1 MIGTSEWWVR
11 EQIRRRRVPHVRLG
25 RRRLALRER
34 DIPALLEIF
43 AVDIV
48 PDPGDF
54 TTPEEKVQQLSDL
67 AVIGLSERSL
77 ARHQRRKVHSPF
89 DASAPARSTGR
100 MPGDG
105 GSGQEPLFR

>member
-1 MIGTSEWWVR
+1 M
-11 EQIRRRRVPHVRLG
+11 
-25 RRRLALRER
+25 ALREQ

-48 PDPGDF
+48 PEPEDT

-77 ARHQRRKVHSPF
+77 ARHQRNKVHSPF
-89 DASAPARSTGR
+89 DAPAPVRSTGR
-100 MPGDG
+100 MPGDDR
-105 GSGQEPLFR
+105 SGQEPLFL